1 MCAAKSAPMLQ
12 MISYSMVSKACSTT
26 QSRISIVS
34 QKRWTSSNIIPALQ
48 KVPAFGSFKRALT
61 RQIAACLRD
70 RALRLSN
77 SNAVVVNME
86 LAVQQHCLLKKALVS
101 AGVVIDELPSDDLAD
116 SVFIEDTVVIVGDTA
131 MVTNPGAASRRAE
144 TTRVRKVL
152 EMFHSSDLKCIQQTE
167 GTLDGGDVLFT
178 GEDTNL

>member
-1 MCAAKSAPMLQ
+1 MCAAKSAPLLQ
-12 MISYSMVSKACSTT
+12 MISCSMILKPGSTIKN
-26 QSRISIVS
+26 RISIVL
-34 QKRWTSSNIIPALQ
+34 QKRWTSSNIIPASQ
-48 KVPAFGSFKRALT
+48 KKTAFGSFKRALM
-61 RQIAACLRD
+61 RQIAVCLPD
-70 RALRLSN
+70 SALRLST

-178 GEDTNL
+178 GEGTNL